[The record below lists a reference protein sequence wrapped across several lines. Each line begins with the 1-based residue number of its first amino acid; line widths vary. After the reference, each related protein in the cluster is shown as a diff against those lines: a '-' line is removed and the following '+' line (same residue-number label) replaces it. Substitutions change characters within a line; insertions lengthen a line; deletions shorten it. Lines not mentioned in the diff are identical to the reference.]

1 MKLPRTAKVVG
12 YIEEDLIADAA
23 KEVTIQKVWRKWAAL
38 AACLMVLVAVGT
50 ALLPSYLQ
58 NREEPHLDTDDRY
71 KENIVNSEA
80 GVVLW
85 PWEALTVYEQY
96 RETEI
101 DGIRY
106 SAAGTTNSAAGIGK
120 KIGTYTL
127 TGYDNIK
134 EELHSADF
142 DVYQMKNA
150 QQSHYVAVEM
160 GEGYSIF
167 RKADY
172 DPPNTLGEL
181 METVDLPR
189 LVKLERFSKGG
200 EGNRTEHYTLKN
212 DRYVWQVLSAC
223 KDAAFTEELIQVDK
237 SISFTVTSE
246 ELGIYKQAMYI
257 SRDGYLWTNMMS
269 WGYCFQ
275 IGEEAAVDI
284 IDYATS
290 HCKEAA
296 FEPYQ
301 QSVMGQ
307 ITAITEDSILLDD
320 TLLCK
325 DPTDGMM
332 YTVLLDDPRISR
344 YIKHDL
350 VKEGDMVEIV
360 CERGSNPQEDTIIRS
375 AVAINEI
382 ILSDSD
388 GTVYIPE

>member
-23 KEVTIQKVWRKWAAL
+23 KEATAPKAWRKWAAL
-38 AACLMVLVAVGT
+38 AACLVVLAAVGT
-50 ALLPSYLQ
+50 ALLPPYWQ
-58 NREEPHLDTDDRY
+58 NREEPHLDTENRY
-71 KENIVNSEA
+71 KDTIVNSET
-80 GVVLW
+80 GTILW
-85 PWEALTVYEQY
+85 PWEDLTVYEQY

-106 SAAGTTNSAAGIGK
+106 SVAGITNSAAGIGK

-134 EELHSADF
+134 EEHHSADF
-142 DVYQMKNA
+142 DVYRLKNA

-181 METVDLPR
+181 METVDLPK
-189 LVKLERFSKGG
+189 LVKLERFSKSG

-223 KDAAFTEELIQVDK
+223 KDASFTEELIQVDK

-257 SRDGYLWTNMMS
+257 SRDGYLWTNMMA

-325 DPTDGMM
+325 DPTDGMV

-344 YIKHDL
+344 YIKHAL

-360 CERGSNPQEDTIIRS
+360 CERGSDPQEDTIIRS